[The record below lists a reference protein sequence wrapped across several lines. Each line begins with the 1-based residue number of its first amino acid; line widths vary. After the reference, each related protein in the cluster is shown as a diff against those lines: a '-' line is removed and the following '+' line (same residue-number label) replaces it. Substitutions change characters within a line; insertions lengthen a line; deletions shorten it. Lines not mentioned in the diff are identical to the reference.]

1 MTLVWNALRHAMRF
15 GAVFLACV
23 LAGNFLAGTWQ
34 CLTRTGSGDSGMELL
49 MCPVAT
55 IVVPLLAGTDDVG
68 NSHLEMAALFVAT
81 LATLTWWAL
90 ERRHRAHGPR

>member
-1 MTLVWNALRHAMRF
+1 MTLVWSAFRHAVRF

-34 CLTRTGSGDSGMELL
+34 CLTRTGSGDIGMDLL

-55 IVVPLLAGTDDVG
+55 VVVPLLAGPDDVG
-68 NSHLEMAALFVAT
+68 NSRLEVAALLVAAVT
-81 LATLTWWAL
+81 TLTWWAL